1 MKRSFFKGTC
11 YRYFHRGKTCKN
23 IVLIHG
29 LGLNQDVWTWQIPF
43 FNEYNVLIYD
53 LLGHGDSKNP
63 GKKVTLD
70 TFSAQLNG
78 LIEKLSFKKITL
90 IGFSL
95 GSMISRKYSINYAQK
110 VEAIILLNS
119 PRRVTPSEKDEILNR
134 SLMLKKEGPSSSVKG
149 AIERWFSPEFQNKNR
164 PIIDLVSFWINRND
178 KDTYSR
184 IYTLL
189 YYGSLE
195 LEKKIDH
202 KPALIITCDQD
213 YANGPSVARK
223 ISQELPNSK
232 VSILRSLRHMA
243 LVENYSLVNKKIKRF
258 LKDLKEK

>member
-11 YRYFHRGKTCKN
+11 YRYFHKSKTCKN

-78 LIEKLSFKKITL
+78 LIERLSLKKIML

-95 GSMISRKYSINYAQK
+95 GSMISRKYSINYPQK
-110 VEAIILLNS
+110 VEALILLNS
-119 PRRVTPSEKDEILNR
+119 PRRVADSEKDEILSR
-134 SLMLKKEGPSSSVKG
+134 SLMLKKEGPNSSVKA
-149 AIERWFSPEFQNKNR
+149 AIERWFSPEFQNSNK
-164 PIIDLVSFWINRND
+164 PIIDLVTFWINRND
-178 KDTYSR
+178 KDTYSK

-195 LEKKIDH
+195 LEEKKDF
-202 KPALIITCDQD
+202 KPALIVTCDQD
-213 YANGPSVARK
+213 FANGPSVAKR
-223 ISQELPNSK
+223 ISKELPNSK
-232 VSILRSLRHMA
+232 VSILKNLRHMA
-243 LVENYSLVNKKIKRF
+243 LVENYLLVNKRIIGF
-258 LKDLKEK
+258 LETLKEK

>member
-11 YRYFHRGKTCKN
+11 YRYFHKSKACKN

-78 LIEKLSFKKITL
+78 LIERLSLKKITL

-95 GSMISRKYSINYAQK
+95 GSMISRKYSINYPQK
-110 VEAIILLNS
+110 VEALILLNS
-119 PRRVTPSEKDEILNR
+119 PRRVAGSEKDEILSR
-134 SLMLKKEGPSSSVKG
+134 SLMLKKEGPNSSVKA
-149 AIERWFSPEFQNKNR
+149 AIERWFSPEFQNSNK
-164 PIIDLVSFWINRND
+164 PIIDLVTFWINRND
-178 KDTYSR
+178 KDTYSK

-195 LEKKIDH
+195 LEEKKDF
-202 KPALIITCDQD
+202 KPALIVTCDQD
-213 YANGPSVARK
+213 FANGPSVAKR
-223 ISQELPNSK
+223 ISKELPNSK
-232 VSILRSLRHMA
+232 VSILKNLRHMA
-243 LVENYSLVNKKIKRF
+243 LVENYLLVNKRIIGF
-258 LKDLKEK
+258 LETLK

>member
-11 YRYFHRGKTCKN
+11 YRYFYRSKTCKN

-43 FNEYNVLIYD
+43 FNEYNILIYD

-78 LIEKLSFKKITL
+78 LIEKLSLKKITL

-149 AIERWFSPEFQNKNR
+149 EGAASGAPHTDEGSPAAPATHPEVQ
-164 PIIDLVSFWINRND
+164 IVD
-178 KDTYSR
+178 
-184 IYTLL
+184 
-189 YYGSLE
+189 E
-195 LEKKIDH
+195 L
-202 KPALIITCDQD
+202 
-213 YANGPSVARK
+213 AR
-223 ISQELPNSK
+223 EAGRDWH
-232 VSILRSLRHMA
+232 SIG
-243 LVENYSLVNKKIKRF
+243 
-258 LKDLKEK
+258 